1 METPILFPMPQDEYW
16 KKLSQL
22 LDESINKRLH
32 QDKTIVPPVNGLTA
46 RPFLSMKEVCEL
58 FRITKPTIYSWT
70 KGGKLK
76 PYKIRA
82 RVYFLTTDIE
92 NLLKP
97 AEDNHL
103 PNA

>member
-1 METPILFPMPQDEYW
+1 METPILFPMPPDEFW
-16 KKLSQL
+16 QKLSQL
-22 LDESINKRLH
+22 LDESIHKRL
-32 QDKTIVPPVNGLTA
+32 QQASTTALPVNKLA
-46 RPFLSMKEVCEL
+46 SSPLLSMKEVCEL
-58 FRITKPTIYSWT
+58 FRISKPTIYSWT
-70 KGGKLK
+70 KEGKLK

-82 RVYFLTTDIE
+82 RVYFLTTDIV